1 MLLLTSL
8 MEGTISDEEQSD
20 KKDTEHFKELK
31 VDRTHDANCMIS
43 KQDDKIEGE
52 SKDCSICK
60 QEGNLLR
67 KMKLGVHAVSEGVE
81 SVFDARECSSDNEVG
96 KKREYLVKYKDLAH
110 VHNRWITEKQL
121 HLEAPV
127 ALGRF
132 KKNWKSVSWKTEWS
146 LPHRLLDKRILAEV
160 HGIDENHAD
169 CHYEWLV
176 KWTGLGYS
184 HVTWE
189 LENASFLKSLEAV
202 KLMTDYEIRH
212 QQAKK
217 EISDTSQF
225 ICIDL

>member
-1 MLLLTSL
+1 MLCWTR
-8 MEGTISDEEQSD
+8 MQ
-20 KKDTEHFKELK
+20 KELPYFLSCPPLTYFPPGPWHCHWC
-31 VDRTHDANCMIS
+31 VR
-43 KQDDKIEGE
+43 
-52 SKDCSICK
+52 
-60 QEGNLLR
+60 R

-146 LPHRLLDKRILAEV
+146 LPHRLLDKRILADV

-176 KWTGLGYS
+176 KWTVSVDREKTHILP
-184 HVTWE
+184 
-189 LENASFLKSLEAV
+189 FLLNLS
-202 KLMTDYEIRH
+202 
-212 QQAKK
+212 
-217 EISDTSQF
+217 SQ
-225 ICIDL
+225 